1 VDKTKYP
8 TNVNVLL
15 QVRPTRA
22 ILLLLLL
29 LLLLRKKKRA

>member
-1 VDKTKYP
+1 VDKTKNQ

-29 LLLLRKKKRA
+29 LLRKKKRA